1 MFEKLIIIGN
11 VGQDPEYNLNEKT
24 GETYLNLSVAV
35 TKGKDENKR
44 TKWYE
49 CSVKADSHIAKYCSE
64 YIRCGDKVY
73 IEGYPVVNAYVNKE
87 RQLIANI
94 QCKMTQ
100 ANLIASKK
108 PLQNASSLEQTN
120 YDVDDSQ
127 IPEQPAEVRLA
138 SLPVAAE

>member
-1 MFEKLIIIGN
+1 MLPLLI
-11 VGQDPEYNLNEKT
+11 
-24 GETYLNLSVAV
+24 
-35 TKGKDENKR
+35 ENS
-44 TKWYE
+44 Y
-49 CSVKADSHIAKYCSE
+49 IAKYCAE
-64 YIRCGDKVY
+64 YIHCGDKVY

-127 IPEQPAEVRLA
+127 ITEQPGEVRLA
-138 SLPVAAE
+138 CLPVAKK